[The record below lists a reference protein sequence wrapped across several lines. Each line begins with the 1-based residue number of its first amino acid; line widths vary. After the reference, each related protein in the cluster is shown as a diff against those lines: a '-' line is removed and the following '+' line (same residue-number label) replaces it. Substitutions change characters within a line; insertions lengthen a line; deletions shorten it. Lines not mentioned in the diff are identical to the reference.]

1 MIRRLVVA
9 AAVLLSGAV
18 FAQTDTGTVQIQ
30 GTVSPAISL
39 YVGQSTFTT
48 DTTGASITGT
58 TPDTALAVVANF
70 GDLSSTAAGGFQTLA
85 LDLHL
90 RSNQDYQ
97 ISAMVTDNVAAP
109 GSVLPANEIGFAIT
123 GISYGDT
130 TAGAALVGPRTGI
143 VATLL
148 DGTATSDDEVNQTFW
163 QPAAWYV
170 QDPATGRLPTYNS
183 RLGQLATASPGTAL
197 VEGPQVS
204 IGGSYQTPVNKL
216 VISTEFAILPQ
227 VMMSA
232 GTFDYT
238 VTFTA
243 VQL

>member
-1 MIRRLVVA
+1 MIRRLIVS
-9 AAVLLSGAV
+9 AAVLLSGAA
-18 FAQTDTGTVQIQ
+18 FAQTDTGTVQLQ

-39 YVGQSTFTT
+39 FVGQSTFTT
-48 DTTGASITGT
+48 DTAGSSITGT

-70 GDLSSTAAGGFQTLA
+70 GDLTSTAAGGFQTLA

-97 ISAMVTDNVAAP
+97 INAVVTDNVAAP
-109 GSVLPANEIGFAIT
+109 GSVLPAGEIGFAIT
-123 GISYGDT
+123 GISYGDVV
-130 TAGAALVGPRTGI
+130 AGSGLVGPRTGI

-148 DGTATSDDEVNQTFW
+148 DGTATSDDEVNQTFY
-163 QPAAWYV
+163 QPAAWYS
-170 QDPATGRLPTYNS
+170 QDPVTGLPSYNS
-183 RLGQLATASPGTAL
+183 NLGQLATGSPGTPL

-204 IGGSYQTPVNKL
+204 IGGSYQTATNKM

-227 VMMSA
+227 VMMTA
-232 GTFDYT
+232 GSFDYT